1 MQRKRS
7 RKLAEDN
14 VFGGKK
20 TLENPQKQKS
30 KSEIGKPLESKNCP
44 LSDQMKCRGKE
55 AENSQKTTCLGE
67 KKTPENPQKQKSN
80 SGIGKPLESKICPLS
95 DQMKFEGKELENS
108 QKKVDNPYN
117 MFGRK

>member
-44 LSDQMKCRGKE
+44 DQMKCRGKK
-55 AENSQKTTCLGE
+55 QKTHRRQRVWG
-67 KKTPENPQKQKSN
+67 KRKPQKIPRSKNQN